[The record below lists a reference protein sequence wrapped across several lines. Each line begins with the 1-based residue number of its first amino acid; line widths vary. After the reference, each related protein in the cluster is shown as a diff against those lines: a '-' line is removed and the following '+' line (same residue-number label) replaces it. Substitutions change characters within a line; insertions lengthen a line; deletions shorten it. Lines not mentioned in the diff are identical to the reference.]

1 MELKSTITLIYFG
14 LGPSQVFEVRKVLK
28 FGLGG
33 FNLPGIEIGGRL
45 FKDRVGPVGWKEYD
59 SWLQIVSL
67 GNFIILDLF
76 E

>member
-1 MELKSTITLIYFG
+1 M
-14 LGPSQVFEVRKVLK
+14 EVRKVFK

-45 FKDRVGPVGWKEYD
+45 FKDRVGPVGWKEYA

-67 GNFIILDLF
+67 GNLINLDLF
-76 E
+76 